1 MGGFFGVVSTR
12 DCVDDLYFG
21 TDYHSHLGMERGGM
35 AVLNESGF
43 TRVIHNISASQ
54 FRSKFEGDLASF
66 MGSSGVGVISD
77 YDDQPLVCSTHL
89 GVFAIVTVGIINNVQ
104 PLLRELFS
112 KGPVQFSEMS
122 RKGVNTTE
130 LIAALISTQASI
142 AEGIRY
148 AQLSI
153 DGSCSLLLL
162 TAKGE
167 LYAARDRYG
176 RTPVTL
182 ARKAGG
188 AAFAAVSETC
198 ALPNLDY
205 APLRGLGPG
214 EVVKITPDGVEPL
227 APPYADMAIC
237 AFLWTYYGY
246 PASAYEDINVEQSR
260 YYSGG
265 ALALR
270 DKGHVDAD
278 FVAGVPDSGVGHALG
293 YARVAG
299 VPYTRPFVKYTP
311 TWPRSFTPQEQAQR
325 SLVARMKLIPIPQI
339 LHGKRVIFCDDSIV
353 RGTQLHDQVQR
364 LYDGGAKEIH
374 MRIACPPILHS
385 CKFLNFTRSGG
396 VMGLLTRRTIREL
409 EGERADIAPY
419 HAPET
424 RQHKEMVTRIQQRLG
439 LTTLKYQLLEDLIAA
454 IGLPAK
460 KLCTYCWTGRDI
472 SCGSNCEYCPSAGDC
487 KEKSSPELIHNE
499 VKN

>member
-1 MGGFFGVVSTR
+1 MGGFFGVVSKQ
-12 DCVDDLYFG
+12 DCVRDLYYG

-35 AVLNESGF
+35 AVLGDDGF
-43 TRVIHNISASQ
+43 TRIIHNISASQ
-54 FRSKFEGDLASF
+54 FRSKFEDNLPSF
-66 MGSSGVGVISD
+66 EGNTGLGVISD

-104 PLLRELFS
+104 PILRELF
-112 KGPVQFSEMS
+112 KQGPVQFSEMS

-130 LIAALISTQASI
+130 LIAALICTQPSI
-142 AEGIRY
+142 VEGIRH
-148 AQLSI
+148 AQLAI

-162 TAKGE
+162 TGKGE

-176 RTPVTL
+176 RTPVVL
-182 ARKAGG
+182 GRKEDGSAH
-188 AAFAAVSETC
+188 AAVSESC

-205 APLRGLGPG
+205 APLRDLGPG
-214 EVVKITPDGVEPL
+214 EVVKITPAGVETL
-227 APPYADMAIC
+227 APPYAEMAIC

-246 PASAYEDINVEQSR
+246 PASAYEEINVEQMR

-270 DKGHVDAD
+270 DKGAVDAD

-299 VPYTRPFVKYTP
+299 IPFTRPFVKYTP
-311 TWPRSFTPQEQAQR
+311 TWPRSFTPQDPAHRE
-325 SLVARMKLIPIPQI
+325 LVARMKLIPIPQI

-353 RGTQLHDQVQR
+353 RGTQLRDQVQR

-374 MRIACPPILHS
+374 MRAACPPVLHS
-385 CKFLNFTRSGG
+385 CKFLNFTRSRS
-396 VMGLLTRRTIREL
+396 VMELATRRTIREL
-409 EGERADIAPY
+409 EGDNADIAPY
-419 HAPET
+419 HDPAT
-424 RQHKEMVTRIQQRLG
+424 RQHQEMVARIQKRLG
-439 LTTLKYQLLEDLIAA
+439 LTTLKYQLLEDLTAA

-472 SCGSNCEYCPSAGDC
+472 SCGADCLSCPS
-487 KEKSSPELIHNE
+487 SSVCAHKTALAL
-499 VKN
+499 